1 MHELHKIISP
11 KQLPTLSKILFS
23 YNLKIYIFVY
33 AITILK
39 ATEETTY
46 EF

>member
-1 MHELHKIISP
+1 MYKLHKIISP
-11 KQLPTLSKILFS
+11 KQFPTLSKTLLS
-23 YNLKIYIFVY
+23 YKSKIYIFVY

-39 ATEETTY
+39 ATKRTTY